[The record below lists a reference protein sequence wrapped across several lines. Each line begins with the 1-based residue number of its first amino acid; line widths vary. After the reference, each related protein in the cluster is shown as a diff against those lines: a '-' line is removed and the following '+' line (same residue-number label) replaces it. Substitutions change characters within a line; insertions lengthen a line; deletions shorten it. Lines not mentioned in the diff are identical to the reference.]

1 MSQSYPLFTQVSLAQ
16 DLPEYNLKQGQ
27 IGTIVEH
34 YPMGDQEDGYSI
46 EGFNVPQVTIEVS
59 ASQIIPHNPEAQE
72 MVILTKLRQLS
83 PAQQQHLEAYLDFL
97 LQREE
102 TTLPQKLN

>member
-1 MSQSYPLFTQVSLAQ
+1 MSQPYPLFTQVSLTQ

-34 YPMGDQEDGYSI
+34 YPISDEEDGYSI

-59 ASQIIPHNPEAQE
+59 ASQIIPHNPQARE
-72 MVILTKLRQLS
+72 MAILTKLRQLS
-83 PAQQQHLEAYLDFL
+83 PTQQQNLEDYLDFL
-97 LQREE
+97 LQREK
-102 TTLPQKLN
+102 TTLP